1 LSYKI
6 LTWKNTPF
14 IALGFMT
21 GPLINHIGLFSG
33 ISFFI
38 GAFLIVRSIT
48 YRIEI
53 QEAKAK
59 RLYVNIY

>member
-1 LSYKI
+1 MSYKI

-33 ISFFI
+33 ISF
-38 GAFLIVRSIT
+38 LLEHS
-48 YRIEI
+48 
-53 QEAKAK
+53 
-59 RLYVNIY
+59 